1 MKRILFMLAL
11 SLLAL
16 FGLAVALNAPR
27 LAEARAHEA
36 AARAMQTQAV
46 VTGLAVSGLLL
57 VVVTLLLLLTAVLL
71 FFLWGVASGRLLI
84 NGERLS
90 ADGRQGLVSSQ
101 PMARYRL
108 DGRQAN
114 AGLLDGR
121 RLLANP
127 NPHTIY
133 AQQLPTTPYPPLVEE
148 PFDWRAWEN
157 QPWDVET

>member
-1 MKRILFMLAL
+1 MKRILFMLTL
-11 SLLAL
+11 CLLAL

-57 VVVTLLLLLTAVLL
+57 IVVALLLALTGVLL

-90 ADGRQGLVSSQ
+90 ADGRQELVSGG

-108 DGRQAN
+108 DGRQ
-114 AGLLDGR
+114 LDGRRLNGR

-127 NPHTIY
+127 HPPTLY
-133 AQQLPTTPYPPLVEE
+133 AQQLPTAYPPLAEE